1 MPANRGHGPLP
12 QITLAGISSSLAE
25 IDNPGL
31 RLQLNTELRINDRL
45 NMFRQV
51 LNLSAG
57 GRTVIHENESV
68 LS

>member
-1 MPANRGHGPLP
+1 MEQRTHQNFSTSP
-12 QITLAGISSSLAE
+12 AE

-51 LNLSAG
+51 LNLNAG

>member
-1 MPANRGHGPLP
+1 MEQRTHQSFSTSP
-12 QITLAGISSSLAE
+12 AE
-25 IDNPGL
+25 IDNPGF